1 NLDRHCHYPSRMAHA
16 ITAIT
21 VYCGSALGRDPG
33 YAACAEAVGREL
45 ARRGITLVYGG
56 GGIGLMG
63 TVSKACKQAGG
74 RVEGIIT
81 EQFLKLEQG
90 WQGCDELVV
99 VPGMRERKA
108 LLESRAQAFLV
119 LPGGFGTYEEFFET
133 FVGLIIGRHPAPIGL
148 LDVDGYFDPL
158 CELLDH
164 AVEEGFARPA
174 ARSLVL
180 RDTDA
185 VRLIDR
191 MQRLEENL
199 PDPVT
204 MLPMH
209 GDGERR

>member
-1 NLDRHCHYPSRMAHA
+1 MAET

-21 VYCGSALGRDPG
+21 VYCGSALGRDP
-33 YAACAEAVGREL
+33 AFEARARNVGKEL
-45 ARRGITLVYGG
+45 ARRGLTLVYGG

-63 TVSKACKQAGG
+63 TVARSAKDAGG
-74 RVEGIIT
+74 TVVGIIT

-90 WQGCDELVV
+90 WQGCDELIA

-158 CELLDH
+158 CQLLDH

-185 VRLIDR
+185 SRLIDR
-191 MQRLEENL
+191 MMRLEEHL
-199 PDPVT
+199 PDPVD

-209 GDGERR
+209 GDRERSA

>member
-1 NLDRHCHYPSRMAHA
+1 
-16 ITAIT
+16 
-21 VYCGSALGRDPG
+21 
-33 YAACAEAVGREL
+33 
-45 ARRGITLVYGG
+45 
-56 GGIGLMG
+56 
-63 TVSKACKQAGG
+63 
-74 RVEGIIT
+74 
-81 EQFLKLEQG
+81 
-90 WQGCDELVV
+90 
-99 VPGMRERKA
+99 MRERKA

>member
-1 NLDRHCHYPSRMAHA
+1 MADA

-21 VYCGSALGRDPG
+21 VYCGSALGRNPG
-33 YAACAEAVGREL
+33 YESCAREVGREL
-45 ARRGITLVYGG
+45 ARRGLTLVYGG

-63 TVSKACKQAGG
+63 TVARSAKDAGG
-74 RVEGIIT
+74 TVVGIIT

-90 WQGCDELVV
+90 WQGCDELIV

-158 CELLDH
+158 CQLLDH

-185 VRLIDR
+185 SRLVDR
-191 MQRLEENL
+191 MMRLEEHL
-199 PDPVT
+199 PDPVD
-204 MLPMH
+204 MLPMY
-209 GDGERR
+209 GDRERSG